1 MENNKRTIISSSISL
16 LDEALKF
23 RKGLDKLTESGL
35 FSVISD
41 FFNSKTIEPKSID
54 EFASIYG
61 EACDAIIISAKKNE
75 TLNYIS
81 GILSINFLDE
91 HQFNCNVEL
100 YFQNTAKK
108 WIVKKAS
115 SGNLPISERLNAD
128 AIHELTS
135 QKTIKIEVTA
145 P

>member
-1 MENNKRTIISSSISL
+1 MENNKPTIIGSGISL

-23 RKGLDKLTESGL
+23 GKSLEKLTENGL

-41 FFNSKTIEPKSID
+41 FLNSATTEPKSID

-61 EACDAIIISAKKNE
+61 DACDALIINAKKNE

-81 GILSINFLDE
+81 GILSINLVDE
-91 HQFNCNVEL
+91 HQFSCSIEL

-108 WIVKKAS
+108 WIVKKAH
-115 SGNLPISERLNAD
+115 SGNFQINEKLNID
-128 AIHELTS
+128 AIHELQS
-135 QKTIKIEVTA
+135 QKTIKIEVIE